1 MVSAYNP
8 GSNPRAGLRRPAPC
22 ANANQRRPLL
32 ASGGT
37 EKGVGK
43 DASIPRRL
51 HHLEERGS
59 MKVTIER
66 SALVKALGHVQSVV
80 ERRNTIPILSNVLL
94 QAEGGALT
102 LTATDLDIE
111 ISESAPADV
120 ARKGSTTAS
129 ALTLYEIVRRLPEG
143 AQVRF
148 ELMPD
153 EGRLQVSAGR
163 SQFALAVLPEEDF
176 PTLSTNDLGVR
187 FSMSSADLARL
198 FDKTRFAMSQEET
211 RYYLNG
217 VYLHAFTDG
226 TQKLLRAAATD
237 GHRLARLDAPLPSG
251 ADQMPGIIVPRKA
264 VAEIGRLMADA
275 DETVDV
281 AVSETKIRFGFGA
294 GHLTSKLIDGT
305 FPDYERVI
313 PKNNAHALRAETR
326 DFSQAVDRVATIS
339 ADRTRSIK
347 MAIEDDRLRLTVNNP
362 EAGSALEELS
372 VDYSGEPLE
381 IGFNARY
388 LLDIAGQIEG
398 ATMTF
403 RLADPASP
411 SIVVDEDDPRAL
423 YVLMPL
429 RV

>member
-1 MVSAYNP
+1 
-8 GSNPRAGLRRPAPC
+8 
-22 ANANQRRPLL
+22 
-32 ASGGT
+32 
-37 EKGVGK
+37 
-43 DASIPRRL
+43 
-51 HHLEERGS
+51 

-94 QAEGGALT
+94 HADGGSLT

-120 ARKGSTTAS
+120 ARKGSTTVS

-143 AQVRF
+143 AQIRL
-148 ELMPD
+148 ELQQE

-163 SQFALAVLPEEDF
+163 SQFALAVLPQEDF
-176 PTLSTNDLGVR
+176 PTLTTTDAGVQ
-187 FSMSSADLARL
+187 FSVATADLVRL
-198 FDKTRFAMSQEET
+198 FDKSRFAMSQEET

-217 VYLHAFTDG
+217 VYLHAYSDG
-226 TQKLLRAAATD
+226 AKKLLRAASTD

-251 ADQMPGIIVPRKA
+251 ADKMPGVIVPRKA
-264 VAEIGRLMADA
+264 VAEIGRLLADA
-275 DETVDV
+275 EETVNI
-281 AVSETKIRFGFGA
+281 AVSETKIRFSFGA
-294 GHLTSKLIDGT
+294 GHLTSKLIDGS

-313 PKNNAHALRAETR
+313 PKNNANVLRVETK
-326 DFSQAVDRVATIS
+326 DFAQAVDRVATIS

-347 MAIEDDRLRLTVNNP
+347 MAIENDRLRLTVNNP

-372 VDYSGEPLE
+372 ADYGGEALE

-388 LLDIAGQIEG
+388 LLDIAGQVDG

>member
-1 MVSAYNP
+1 
-8 GSNPRAGLRRPAPC
+8 
-22 ANANQRRPLL
+22 
-32 ASGGT
+32 
-37 EKGVGK
+37 
-43 DASIPRRL
+43 
-51 HHLEERGS
+51 

-94 QAEGGALT
+94 HAEGGALS

-111 ISESAPADV
+111 ISEAAPADI
-120 ARKGSTTAS
+120 ARKGSTTVS

-143 AQVRF
+143 AQVRL
-148 ELMPD
+148 ELMQE

-163 SQFALAVLPEEDF
+163 SQFSLAVLPEEDF
-176 PTLSTNDLGVR
+176 PTLTTNDLGVR
-187 FSMSSADLARL
+187 FTMPTQDLVRL
-198 FDKTRFAMSQEET
+198 FDKARFAMSQEET

-217 VYLHAFTDG
+217 VYLHAFNDG
-226 TQKLLRAAATD
+226 PQRLLRAAATD
-237 GHRLARLDAPLPSG
+237 GHRLARLEAPLPAG
-251 ADQMPGIIVPRKA
+251 ADKMPGVIVPRKA
-264 VAEIGRLMADA
+264 VAELGRLLADA
-275 DETVDV
+275 EETVDI

-294 GHLTSKLIDGT
+294 GQLTSKLIDGS

-313 PKNNAHALRAETR
+313 PKNNSQVLRAETK
-326 DFSQAVDRVATIS
+326 DFAQAVDRVATIS

-411 SIVVDEDDPRAL
+411 SIIVDEDDPRAL

>member
-1 MVSAYNP
+1 
-8 GSNPRAGLRRPAPC
+8 
-22 ANANQRRPLL
+22 
-32 ASGGT
+32 
-37 EKGVGK
+37 
-43 DASIPRRL
+43 
-51 HHLEERGS
+51 LEERAS

-120 ARKGSTTAS
+120 GRKGSTTVS
-129 ALTLYEIVRRLPEG
+129 ALNFFEIVRRFPEG
-143 AQVRF
+143 AQVRL
-148 ELMPD
+148 EMMQD

-163 SQFALAVLPEEDF
+163 SQFKLAVLPEADF
-176 PTLSTNDLGVR
+176 PTLSASDLGVR
-187 FSMSSADLARL
+187 FSVSTADLVRL
-198 FDKTRFAMSQEET
+198 FDKARFAMSQEET

-217 VYLHAFTDG
+217 VYLHAFSDG
-226 TQKLLRAAATD
+226 AAKQLRAAATD
-237 GHRLARLDAPLPSG
+237 GHRLARLDAPLPAG
-251 ADQMPGIIVPRKA
+251 ADKMPGVIVPRKA
-264 VAEIGRLMADA
+264 VAEIGRLLGDA
-275 DETVDV
+275 EETVDI

-294 GHLTSKLIDGT
+294 GHLTSKLIDGS

-313 PKNNAHALRAETR
+313 PKNNAGVLRVETK
-326 DFSQAVDRVATIS
+326 DFAQAVDRVATIS

-347 MAIEDDRLRLTVNNP
+347 MAIENDRLRLTVNNP

-372 VDYSGEPLE
+372 VDYSGDALE

>member
-1 MVSAYNP
+1 
-8 GSNPRAGLRRPAPC
+8 
-22 ANANQRRPLL
+22 
-32 ASGGT
+32 
-37 EKGVGK
+37 
-43 DASIPRRL
+43 
-51 HHLEERGS
+51 

-66 SALVKALGHVQSVV
+66 STLVKALGHVQSVV
-80 ERRNTIPILSNVLL
+80 ERRNTIPILSNVLI
-94 QAEGGALT
+94 QADGGALT

-120 ARKGSTTAS
+120 ARKGSTTVS

-143 AQVRF
+143 AQVR
-148 ELMPD
+148 LDLVQD

-176 PTLSTNDLGVR
+176 PTLTTNDLGVR
-187 FSMSSADLARL
+187 FTVSTQDLARL
-198 FDKTRFAMSQEET
+198 FDKARFAMSQEET

-217 VYLHAFTDG
+217 VYLHAVNDG
-226 TQKLLRAAATD
+226 SHKLLRAAATD
-237 GHRLARLDAPLPSG
+237 GHRLARLEAPLPSG
-251 ADQMPGIIVPRKA
+251 ADKMPGVIVPRKA
-264 VAEIGRLMADA
+264 VAEIGRLLADA
-275 DETVDV
+275 EETVDI

-294 GHLTSKLIDGT
+294 GHLTSKLIDGS

-313 PKNNAHALRAETR
+313 PKNNSNVLHVETK

-347 MAIEDDRLRLTVNNP
+347 MAIENDRLRLTVNNP

-372 VDYSGEPLE
+372 VDYSGDPLE

-398 ATMTF
+398 STMSF

-411 SIVVDEDDPRAL
+411 SIVADEDDPRAL